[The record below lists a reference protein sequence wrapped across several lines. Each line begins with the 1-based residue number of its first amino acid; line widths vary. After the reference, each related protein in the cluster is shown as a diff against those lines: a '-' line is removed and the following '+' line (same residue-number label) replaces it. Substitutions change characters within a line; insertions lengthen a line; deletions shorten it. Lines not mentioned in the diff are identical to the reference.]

1 MPGRVDESGAANS
14 SAKLARV
21 VKKVPPMLVSNSLAK
36 EGVGKMDRGKWVVM
50 FSVAVLMTGC
60 ATIPPGPSV
69 MVMPAQ
75 GKSFEVFQSSE

>member
-1 MPGRVDESGAANS
+1 
-14 SAKLARV
+14 
-21 VKKVPPMLVSNSLAK
+21 MLVSNALAK

-69 MVMPAQ
+69 MGMPAQ
-75 GKSFEVFQSSE
+75 GRSFEAFQSSE

>member
-1 MPGRVDESGAANS
+1 
-14 SAKLARV
+14 
-21 VKKVPPMLVSNSLAK
+21 MLVSNSLAK

-50 FSVAVLMTGC
+50 FSAAVLMMGC

-75 GKSFEVFQSSE
+75 GRSFEAFQSSE